1 VLLAMRVKCPGDLRP
16 GDVLWRWQP
25 RGLAIVNRV
34 EPRGNDTAMV
44 WFVDGQSVE
53 VFTRQIVT

>member
-1 VLLAMRVKCPGDLRP
+1 MRVKRPGDLKP

-25 RGLAIVNRV
+25 RGPAIVRRV
-34 EPRGNDTAMV
+34 EPRGNGTALV

-53 VFTRQIVT
+53 VYTKQIVT